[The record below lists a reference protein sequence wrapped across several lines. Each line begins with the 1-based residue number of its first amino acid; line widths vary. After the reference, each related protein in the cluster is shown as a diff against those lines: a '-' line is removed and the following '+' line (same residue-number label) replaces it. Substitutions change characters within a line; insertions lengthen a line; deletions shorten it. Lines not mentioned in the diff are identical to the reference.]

1 LVVTTD
7 STTEVLPNSDA
18 IGQAVKDILMMSCGA
33 VVEPAEEL
41 GDEICEDGAIISVI
55 SVMGDVDWSIYLG
68 LPRDTAVTLSEAF
81 AGFEIPF
88 DSEDMGDAI
97 GEVTNILAGNVKQ
110 ILDKRGINVEISL
123 PSVMRVDGLHV
134 LKQRD
139 SHTAKNCWQ
148 CSMGYLWTGVVAGK
162 DADLVA

>member
-1 LVVTTD
+1 VTSG
-7 STTEVLPNSDA
+7 STTQQLPHSDA
-18 IGQAVKDILMMSCGA
+18 VPQAVKEILMTTCGTVA
-33 VVEPAEEL
+33 EPCDDVSEE
-41 GDEICEDGAIISVI
+41 ISEDGIIIAVI

-68 LPRDTAVTLSEAF
+68 LPRDTATGMAQGF

-97 GEVTNILAGNVKQ
+97 GEVANILAGNVKQ
-110 ILDKRGINVEISL
+110 VLDKRGVAVDISL

-139 SHTAKNCWQ
+139 SHTTKQ
-148 CSMGYLWTGVVAGK
+148 CYSSSMGTLWTGVVAGK
-162 DADLVA
+162 DPGLVG